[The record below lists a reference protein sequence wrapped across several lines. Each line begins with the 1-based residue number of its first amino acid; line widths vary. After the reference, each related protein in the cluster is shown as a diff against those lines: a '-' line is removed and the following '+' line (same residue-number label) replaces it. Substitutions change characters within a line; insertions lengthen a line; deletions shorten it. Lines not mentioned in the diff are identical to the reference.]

1 MKSAGPLSSIFLTFM
16 LVIVAVIPADGK
28 FSLQFTLY
36 GQVKAVSENELDL
49 DCENNAELCLIEAC
63 LGSECSKIAN
73 GLDISQMLVG
83 DKLLGKNLIKTDV
96 KDNCQTVNGKEEI
109 SNFNFYPSIKEPKE
123 LDSNINNLEKTSQSP
138 AARWYNI
145 GSDLLIDLDLGT
157 VKEICNVGIS
167 FNDNDGDEIGYS
179 VTLSNSSTRNPNEA
193 VPGSTS
199 TLLIDSESNHD
210 FGNLAGRFVHLTIP
224 DVSEFYVDDDE
235 DDPVVTEIE
244 VKALP
249 LTQTIRNSDVHSKS
263 TENITRTTPPA
274 AIPRAAIDQLEVSP
288 LEFLDNGSDLLNTPM
303 PGPKHYGMNQSSLP
317 DMSSPLISNAY
328 TGDIL
333 IP

>member
-1 MKSAGPLSSIFLTFM
+1 MKSAGPLSSVFLTFM
-16 LVIVAVIPADGK
+16 LVIVAVIPADDK
-28 FSLQFTLY
+28 FSFQFTLY
-36 GQVKAVSENELDL
+36 DQVKGVSENELDL

-73 GLDISQMLVG
+73 GLGISQMLAG

-96 KDNCQTVNGKEEI
+96 EDNCQTVNGKEEI

-123 LDSNINNLEKTSQSP
+123 LDSNNNKLEKPSHGP
-138 AARWYNI
+138 AARWYNV

-167 FNDNDGDEIGYS
+167 FNDNDDDEIGYS
-179 VTLSNSSTRNPNEA
+179 VTLSNSSTRNLNEA

-199 TLLIDSESNHD
+199 SLLVNSESNHD

-249 LTQTIRNSDVHSKS
+249 FTQTTRNSDVHSKS
-263 TENITRTTPPA
+263 TENITSTTPPA
-274 AIPRAAIDQLEVSP
+274 AVDQLEVSP

-317 DMSSPLISNAY
+317 DMSSPLISNVY

-333 IP
+333 LP